1 MIMAPEGVIVPS
13 SENEALTLLRP
24 RMETLRARGYE
35 RSELNRATVKV
46 LSPATALASV
56 EWVRRKANNEELE
69 RLGGT
74 YAFFKSKDDWKIVMV
89 TVHPSTTVVELK

>member
-1 MIMAPEGVIVPS
+1 
-13 SENEALTLLRP
+13 
-24 RMETLRARGYE
+24 
-35 RSELNRATVKV
+35 
-46 LSPATALASV
+46 LASV

-74 YAFFKSKDDWKIVMV
+74 YAFFNTKDGWKIVLV